1 MVRPDIYAKTDQS
14 EFERRVSQADLAEL
28 QAELEATREELAGYR
43 CPFCGSDIVEQ
54 QGVPLD
60 TEHKHF
66 GLLRSY
72 ECGFVELDGGV
83 HRPCPNDPQFPKFE
97 DYDIQCMEENS
108 EKLTV
113 FRWTCHAFPKTIM
126 ARAVH
131 IGSLPGPTEEQSRA
145 AMKSQ

>member
-1 MVRPDIYAKTDQS
+1 VVRPDIYAKTDQS

-83 HRPCPNDPQFPKFE
+83 HLVRMILN
-97 DYDIQCMEENS
+97 
-108 EKLTV
+108 
-113 FRWTCHAFPKTIM
+113 FRSSRTTTFSAWKKTP
-126 ARAVH
+126 R
-131 IGSLPGPTEEQSRA
+131 S
-145 AMKSQ
+145 